1 MESLFIISIWPYVN
15 SSSLRKRSQLDLLL
29 ILLMFLFLSDKRED
43 KRNGSGSKSSRKKSP
58 DKEKERSKSKEKALK
73 SESSEYDP
81 GTVDKVS
88 FIYELNKKQ
97 NIFLLQLF
105 LHLF

>member
-1 MESLFIISIWPYVN
+1 MQLIVN
-15 SSSLRKRSQLDLLL
+15 NLNDNS
-29 ILLMFLFLSDKRED
+29 SDKRED

-88 FIYELNKKQ
+88 FVFMIPLN
-97 NIFLLQLF
+97 NGFLLQCVIYYVCLKF
-105 LHLF
+105 IGY